1 MTKLDRLLELEKKRQ
16 VLRTQQM
23 FMSDEEDKE
32 YESLISEI
40 NAQLEFDPEMT
51 RKICPKCNSETT
63 TRAYD
68 DGMTSDGR
76 QYWDYKTSCTKCEW
90 SEWD

>member
-1 MTKLDRLLELEKKRQ
+1 MGKPYSHH
-16 VLRTQQM
+16 VLFYYIMRVHEPINFEQ
-23 FMSDEEDKE
+23 E
-32 YESLISEI
+32 YESLKSEI

-51 RKICPKCNSETT
+51 GKICPKCNSETT